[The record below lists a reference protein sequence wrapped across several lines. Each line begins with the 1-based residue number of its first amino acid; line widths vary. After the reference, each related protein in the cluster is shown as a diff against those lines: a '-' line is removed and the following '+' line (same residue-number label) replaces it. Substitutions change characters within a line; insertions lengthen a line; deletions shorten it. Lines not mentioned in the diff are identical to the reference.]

1 VDVTFDA
8 VHGIEYRVL
17 PSVGRTG
24 WMAQWRPSRAL
35 RAFPSF
41 TYRTRSER
49 FDSAEAARAFMRR
62 NAGMIVSRA
71 M

>member
-1 VDVTFDA
+1 VDVKFDA

-17 PSVGRTG
+17 PAAGRAG
-24 WMAQWRPSRAL
+24 WVAQWRPSRAL

-41 TYRTRSER
+41 SYRTRSER
-49 FDSAEAARAFMRR
+49 FGSAEAALAFMRK
-62 NAGMIVSRA
+62 NAGMIVGRA